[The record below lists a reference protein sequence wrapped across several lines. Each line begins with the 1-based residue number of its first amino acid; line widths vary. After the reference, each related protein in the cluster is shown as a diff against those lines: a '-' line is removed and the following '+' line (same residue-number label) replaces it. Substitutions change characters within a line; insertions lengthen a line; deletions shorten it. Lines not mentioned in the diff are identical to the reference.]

1 MSYIG
6 STPPGDAG
14 LFKNLSETFS
24 GNGSNTQ
31 FTLGYR
37 VNKTADIEVVVNNVQ
52 QNPSDGSYTVSNYT
66 TLVFSEAPS
75 SNTNNI
81 FVYYRTFSK
90 PAASA
95 DLVNATFVVSNSTL
109 QLETSSVTYDVALPT
124 SNSTVKGL
132 SFVVDQVNNTSITVS
147 ASANSVKSAYDL
159 AANAV
164 ANAATAYTNAASY
177 ADAKAAN
184 AYSNA
189 ASYADS
195 KAATAYTNAAS
206 YADAKAANAYS
217 NAVSYADT
225 KAGDAY
231 SNATSYADAK
241 ASNAYSNA
249 VSYTDAKA
257 ANAYSN
263 AVSYADTKAG
273 DAYSNAVSYADSKAA
288 NAYSN
293 AASYAD
299 AKAANAYSNAA
310 SYADA
315 KAANAYSNVFLG
327 GTFTGPV
334 TYQANVTANNVSLN
348 GNMQID
354 GNLTVSGN
362 TVSINVTNLS
372 VEDNM
377 IYLNANN
384 TVSNPDLGFAGNYN
398 DGSYRHAGVFR
409 DATDGV
415 WKFFHEYVPEPDA
428 SAYIDT
434 ANNTF
439 ALANVQANTFIGAGS
454 FSLVTVAG
462 NTTVGLSVGN
472 STVNT
477 VITSASINT
486 NGTLTANTISV
497 GNTTVNSIITGDS
510 ISVGNSTVNSFVNST
525 SIVANGALIYSINAT
540 SIATGTL
547 DTARLPAT
555 ANISTAINVGANVN
569 LTTSGIS
576 IGNSTVNTVFTSA
589 SINTNGTL
597 TANTVSVGNVEQT
610 QTNLQVDPA
619 GTAFLNALIYG

>member
-37 VNKTADIEVVVNNVQ
+37 VNKTADIEVIVNNVQ

-66 TLVFSEAPS
+66 TLLFSEAPS

-189 ASYADS
+189 ASYAD
-195 KAATAYTNAAS
+195 
-206 YADAKAANAYS
+206 
-217 NAVSYADT
+217 
-225 KAGDAY
+225 
-231 SNATSYADAK
+231 AK

-249 VSYTDAKA
+249 ISYTDAKA

-569 LTTSGIS
+569 LTTSTIS

-597 TANTVSVGNVEQT
+597 TANTISVGNVEQT

>member
-1 MSYIG
+1 MSYLG

-37 VNKTADIEVVVNNVQ
+37 VNKAADIEVVVNNVQ

-75 SNTNNI
+75 SSTNNI

-90 PAASA
+90 PAASG
-95 DLVNATFVVSNSTL
+95 DLINATFAASNSTL
-109 QLETSSVTYDVALPT
+109 QLETGSLTYNVALPT
-124 SNSTVKGL
+124 SNSTIKGL

-177 ADAKAAN
+177 ADARAAN
-184 AYSNA
+184 AYS
-189 ASYADS
+189 
-195 KAATAYTNAAS
+195 NAAS

-217 NAVSYADT
+217 NAVSYAD
-225 KAGDAY
+225 
-231 SNATSYADAK
+231 S
-241 ASNAYSNA
+241 
-249 VSYTDAKA
+249 KA

-263 AVSYADTKAG
+263 AA
-273 DAYSNAVSYADSKAA
+273 SYADSKAA

-327 GTFTGPV
+327 GTFSGPV
-334 TYQANVTANNVSLN
+334 TLQANLTANNVSLN

-354 GNLTVSGN
+354 GDLTVSGN

-384 TVSNPDLGFAGNYN
+384 TVTNPDLGFAGNYN
-398 DGSYRHAGVFR
+398 DGSYRHAGLFR

-415 WKFFHEYVPEPDA
+415 WKFFHQYVPEPDA

-439 ALANVQANTFIGAGS
+439 ALANVEANTFIGAGS

-486 NGTLTANTISV
+486 SGTLTVNTISV
-497 GNTTVNSIITGDS
+497 GNVTVNSIITGDS

-569 LTTSGIS
+569 LTTSTIS

-597 TANTVSVGNVEQT
+597 TANTISVGNVEQT